1 MSASRLAA
9 HDTATIHEAQGRR
22 GALPSWLKPVD
33 PSARVC
39 GPAFTVDCPPG
50 DNLWIHR
57 SVYAAAPGDVLVVD
71 VRGATEAGYWGE
83 ILSVAAL
90 ARGLAGLVI
99 TGGVR
104 DSAALAEQR
113 FPVFSA
119 GVCIGGT
126 TKDPDGDGALA
137 VPLQIGD
144 AEVRPGDIV
153 AADADGVVVVRAEAL
168 GAVAD
173 AADARVEQEA
183 QTMDRLRAGASTLAI
198 YGWE

>member
-1 MSASRLAA
+1 M
-9 HDTATIHEAQGRR
+9 
-22 GALPSWLKPVD
+22 
-33 PSARVC
+33 
-39 GPAFTVDCPPG
+39 
-50 DNLWIHR
+50 
-57 SVYAAAPGDVLVVD
+57 
-71 VRGATEAGYWGE
+71 TEAGYWGE
-83 ILSVAAL
+83 VLSVAAR

-104 DSAALAEQR
+104 DSTALAEQG

-137 VPLQIGD
+137 VPLRIGD

-153 AADADGVVVVRAEAL
+153 AGDADGVVVVRAEEL
-168 GAVAD
+168 GAVAG
-173 AADARVEQEA
+173 AADARAEQEA